1 MAEASVC
8 DGFLPLARQIAPK
21 VSNPKHTTSL
31 GETILICGN
40 ANSSAARRKW
50 RKGIF
55 ADDYQ
60 ILEVRTAIFVLDQG
74 PIYRAFRLLD
84 KRSVFL
90 HRCVLRRED
99 DMSSITISFIVF
111 ACVFGGALLGILL
124 RVVLPQN
131 HLSAESKDIVKL
143 GMGLVG
149 TMAAL
154 VLGLLVASAKG
165 SYDAQIAELTQAST
179 NILLLDRLLAQ
190 YGPETKEERALLRGT
205 VVRFLDQIWSK
216 GGASASGLPAP
227 SASAETLY
235 GQIQGL
241 SPKDGAQRSFQ
252 SQALSIVMDLRKTRW
267 LVYEQETESVSL
279 PLLVILVLWL
289 TIIFISFGLFA
300 PFNATVVSSLTAA
313 ALSVSAAIFLIL
325 DMYRP
330 YSGLIQIS
338 SAPLRFALAHLGQ

>member
-1 MAEASVC
+1 
-8 DGFLPLARQIAPK
+8 
-21 VSNPKHTTSL
+21 
-31 GETILICGN
+31 
-40 ANSSAARRKW
+40 
-50 RKGIF
+50 
-55 ADDYQ
+55 
-60 ILEVRTAIFVLDQG
+60 
-74 PIYRAFRLLD
+74 
-84 KRSVFL
+84 
-90 HRCVLRRED
+90 
-99 DMSSITISFIVF
+99 MSSITISFIVF

-124 RVVLPQN
+124 RAVLPQN

-165 SYDAQIAELTQAST
+165 AYDAQIGELTQGSS

-190 YGPETKEERALLRGT
+190 YGPETKEARALLRGA
-205 VVRFLDQIWSK
+205 VVRVLDQTWPK
-216 GGASASGLPAP
+216 AGASGSGAPPA

-235 GQIQGL
+235 GKIQGL
-241 SPKDGAQRSFQ
+241 SPKDDAQRSLQ
-252 SQALSIVMDLRKTRW
+252 SQALSIALDLRKTRW
-267 LVYEQETESVSL
+267 LMYEQETESVAL
-279 PLLVILVLWL
+279 PLLAILVLWL

-300 PFNATVVSSLTAA
+300 PFNATVVSSLFAS
-313 ALSVSAAIFLIL
+313 ALSVSGAIFLIL